1 MPNEEPKKD
10 LPESE
15 NPHEIDETPPAAT
28 VETRPSHPGMTVE
41 ERPSHPPASGRHS
54 IRPETLA
61 KVIAATAIG
70 TGMVLAN
77 VEERKS
83 GPPTPRPQQ
92 VSVRPEKRRLGGPG
106 ETGGAGGAG
115 GVGGGN
121 NDSDPPDAGADAGP
135 DATFQED
142 QCGPTTFALDAKS
155 QDMAEPGATSPCEFI
170 TSEDGT
176 TRVIGHTLIGPDG
189 IPHDCFV
196 TQPFAK
202 DAATKIRGQYHGSLS
217 TPGKIYLDSGK
228 LCVTML
234 DEQTQ
239 GGVETVVAGEAS
251 LNILTTKRVMI
262 KLLEPEIY
270 PETGELMNYA
280 AITAV
285 EGEALV
291 IQEGREGT
299 IRVVPGKP
307 AKIPLNRVSSPG
319 EGCYIASARPSD
331 VEGGKGGLYILGA
344 SAIFMVLRR
353 RQKNET
359 KPQKASRS
367 R

>member
-15 NPHEIDETPPAAT
+15 IPHEIDETPPAAT

-41 ERPSHPPASGRHS
+41 DRPSHPPASGRSS
-54 IRPETLA
+54 IRPGTIA
-61 KVIAATAIG
+61 KVLATTALG
-70 TGMVLAN
+70 TGMVLAG

-92 VSVRPEKRRLGGPG
+92 VSVRPEKRKLGGPG

-115 GVGGGN
+115 GVGGGK
-121 NDSDPPDAGADAGP
+121 NDSDPPDAGP

-142 QCGPTTFALDAKS
+142 QCDPNSFALDAKP

-202 DAATKIRGQYHGSLS
+202 DGATKIRGQYHGSLS
-217 TPGKIYLDSGK
+217 QPGKIYLDSGK

-239 GGVETVVAGEAS
+239 GGVETVVVGEAS
-251 LNILTTKRVMI
+251 LNIVTNKRVMI
-262 KLLEPEIY
+262 KLLEPEVY

-285 EGEALV
+285 EGETLV

-307 AKIPLNRVSSPG
+307 AKIPLNRVSAPG
-319 EGCYIASARPSD
+319 EGCYIASAKPSD

-353 RQKNET
+353 RQMPK
-359 KPQKASRS
+359 KSRQ
-367 R
+367 RV